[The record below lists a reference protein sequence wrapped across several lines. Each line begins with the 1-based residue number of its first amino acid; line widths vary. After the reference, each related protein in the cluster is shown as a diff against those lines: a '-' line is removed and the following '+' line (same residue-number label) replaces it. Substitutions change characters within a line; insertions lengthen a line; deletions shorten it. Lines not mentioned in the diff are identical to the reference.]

1 MNELVLPQSI
11 QLPSSTIKH
20 GREIYKI
27 CDFFFSVIANKTER
41 ILWTKFHEYTIKEG
55 LDGARGVG
63 YKCQLSVEIWLFVSC
78 QLSF

>member
-41 ILWTKFHEYTIKEG
+41 ILWTKVHEYTIKEG
-55 LDGARGVG
+55 LDGAGG
-63 YKCQLSVEIWLFVSC
+63 WGTNVSC
-78 QLSF
+78 QLKFGYLSVVT

>member
-20 GREIYKI
+20 RREIYKI
-27 CDFFFSVIANKTER
+27 CEFLFSVIKNKSER
-41 ILWTKFHEYTIKEG
+41 ILWVKG
-55 LDGARGVG
+55 SGWGGGGVG
-63 YKCQLSVEIWLFVSC
+63 FANVSC